1 MDSRDTLREFSLK
14 TTNDK
19 GVQFEIRYGYD
30 LSKATP
36 TFYVTASIN
45 GAPQSSNKKTLER
58 VQKLGI
64 EPINRLIDLIGCDET
79 GVSAKFD
86 EEGLE
91 LLRNYLDRSN
101 NVTNQT
107 IARYLK
113 IDTDAKEVSKLN
125 TALERIQTMRV
136 TGKSE
141 KAIIAYYTRFIDAY
155 RLGYLMNVREV
166 TQALRKLYYKGIE
179 INGKRAVVRME
190 GYLKN
195 NHYPTY
201 YKRDIDLIRASRI
214 RIYQH
219 ILKRPYKAVE
229 R

>member
-1 MDSRDTLREFSLK
+1 MDNRDTLREFSLK

-19 GVQFEIRYGYD
+19 GVQFDIRYGYD

-36 TFYVTASIN
+36 TFYVNASIN
-45 GAPQSSNKKTLER
+45 GAAPSSNKKTLDR

-64 EPINRLIDLIGCDET
+64 EPINRLIELIGCDET
-79 GVSAKFD
+79 GVSSTFD
-86 EEGLE
+86 ADAIE
-91 LLRNYLDRSN
+91 LLLNYLDRSN
-101 NVTNQT
+101 NVSVQT

-113 IDTDAKEVSKLN
+113 IDSDSKEVAKLT
-125 TALERIQTMRV
+125 TALERIQTMRI
-136 TGKSE
+136 TGKTE
-141 KAIIAYYTRFIDAY
+141 KAILAYYTRFVDAY

-166 TQALRKLYYKGIE
+166 TQSLRKLYYKGIE

-219 ILKRPYKAVE
+219 ILKKPYKAVE